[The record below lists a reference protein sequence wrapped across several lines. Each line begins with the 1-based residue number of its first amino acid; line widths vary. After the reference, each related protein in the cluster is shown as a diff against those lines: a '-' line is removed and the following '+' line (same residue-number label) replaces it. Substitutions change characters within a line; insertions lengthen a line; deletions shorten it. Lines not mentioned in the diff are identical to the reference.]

1 MLFIG
6 KVKIFYK
13 GVDLMRTK
21 IMFISQ
27 GVSFMG
33 NSIQKNFESA
43 GYDVIHVNPT
53 IEEISESK
61 DEITIMVFY
70 LGKFVEEIPDV
81 LVYLK
86 DICLEE
92 EKCLILLGNLDELGI
107 VENSLPSNAITSKF
121 ERPVDLKKLISE
133 VNKLAEVVD
142 ERNAMK
148 SILLVDD
155 DPTFLKM
162 MKGWLDPYYRV
173 TIVTSGM
180 QALMYLADNKPN
192 LILLDY
198 EMPVTSGPQVLEMIR
213 SETKVDH
220 VPVMFLT
227 GKGDRES
234 VLKVLELKPEGYLLK
249 SLPRE
254 KIIENIEDFFEKQHA
269 AEIHAKTF

>member
-1 MLFIG
+1 
-6 KVKIFYK
+6 
-13 GVDLMRTK
+13 
-21 IMFISQ
+21 
-27 GVSFMG
+27 MG

-53 IEEISESK
+53 VEEISDIK

-70 LGKFVEEIPDV
+70 LGKFVEDITDV

-92 EKCLILLGNLDELGI
+92 DKILILLGNLDELGI
-107 VENSLPSNAITSKF
+107 VENTLPAAAISAKF
-121 ERPVDLKKLISE
+121 ERPVDLKKLT
-133 VNKLAEVVD
+133 AEVGKFAQSVD
-142 ERNAMK
+142 EKEMQK

-213 SETKVDH
+213 SETKVDR

-234 VLKVLELKPEGYLLK
+234 VMKVVALKPDGYLLK

-254 KIIENIEDFFEKQHA
+254 QILSSIEEFFDKKHME
-269 AEIHAKTF
+269 EINAKSNL

>member
-1 MLFIG
+1 
-6 KVKIFYK
+6 
-13 GVDLMRTK
+13 MRTQ
-21 IMFISQ
+21 ILFISQ

-33 NSIQKNFESA
+33 NSIQKKLESA
-43 GYDVIHVNPT
+43 GYDVVRVDPVV
-53 IEEISESK
+53 EDISAQK
-61 DEITIMVFY
+61 DDISIFVFY
-70 LGKFVEEIPDV
+70 LGKFVEDIPEV

-86 DICLEE
+86 DVCLEE
-92 EKCLILLGNLDELGI
+92 EKFLLLLGNLDELSF
-107 VENSLPSNAITSKF
+107 VENTIPAAAITEKF
-121 ERPVDLKKLISE
+121 ERPVDLKKLI
-133 VNKLAEVVD
+133 AEVQRLVQTVD
-142 ERNAMK
+142 EKEAQK

-162 MKGWLDPYYRV
+162 MKGWLDTDYRV

-180 QALMYLADNKPN
+180 QALMYLADNRPD

-234 VLKVLELKPEGYLLK
+234 VLKVVGLKPEGYLLK
-249 SLPRE
+249 NLPRE
-254 KIIENIEDFFEKQHA
+254 KILDSLEEFFAKQHA
-269 AEIHAKTF
+269 EELRARVHI